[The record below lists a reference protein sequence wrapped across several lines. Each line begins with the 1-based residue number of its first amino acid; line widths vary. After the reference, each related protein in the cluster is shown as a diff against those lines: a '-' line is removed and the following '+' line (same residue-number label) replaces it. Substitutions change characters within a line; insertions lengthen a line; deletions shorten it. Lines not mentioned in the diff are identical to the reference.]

1 MSRIKLNFWCP
12 DREKMFIWRDNFEE
26 ICFAKGQLKPVLN
39 NSVERNWDWY
49 KYDYV
54 PLQYTGIKDK
64 KGKEICEGD
73 IVAYLDSSEPVGYS
87 YKREE
92 FCNFGQAIW
101 DQEYARFDITNRE
114 DVDAEDVWD
123 ESYLEVIGNIYEN
136 PTLLEKMQNQYY

>member
-1 MSRIKLNFWCP
+1 M
-12 DREKMFIWRDNFEE
+12 
-26 ICFAKGQLKPVLN
+26 
-39 NSVERNWDWY
+39 
-49 KYDYV
+49 
-54 PLQYTGIKDK
+54 
-64 KGKEICEGD
+64 
-73 IVAYLDSSEPVGYS
+73 DSSEPVGYS